1 MTLSPPSSSIIKCSK
16 SKTVRKFGSLL
27 GCLPF
32 LLTLLIGGGIVVCY
46 CMAVG
51 NGHVE
56 AAFPYISDTGTFA
69 PESCVF
75 TLFMNLAGVV
85 AIAIFTL
92 RYLHVVQYNR
102 GCSDGIQRINTAALL
117 SGYVSAF
124 GIMVVGAFQAT
135 NQLTVHFIGALM
147 AFIGGTVYMFLIASL
162 GFRRDVKFG
171 VNERPY
177 AKARMI
183 MAVVSALSFIIMIA
197 TAQIS
202 FILWNSEKHDNS
214 RGLQLWRKTD
224 KDYNIHLV
232 ATVSEWVMVLDLLA
246 FLMTFSQELNIIQL
260 QVVLVRCSGSSNSSV
275 SSNAKSNSPHTTE
288 EVNLQLNTTHII
300 IRNNINTSGA
310 I

>member
-1 MTLSPPSSSIIKCSK
+1 MTLSTPSSSIIKCSK

-75 TLFMNLAGVV
+75 TLVMNLAGVV

-124 GIMVVGAFQAT
+124 GIMVIGAFQVT

-183 MAVVSALSFIIMIA
+183 MAVVSALSIIIMIA
-197 TAQIS
+197 TTQVSLS
-202 FILWNSEKHDNS
+202 FILWNS
-214 RGLQLWRKTD
+214 
-224 KDYNIHLV
+224 YNIHLV
-232 ATVSEWVMVLDLLA
+232 STVSEWVMVLDLLA

-260 QVVLVRCSGSSNSSV
+260 QVVLVRCFGSSNSSV

-288 EVNLQLNTTHII
+288 EVNLQLNTTHISDI
-300 IRNNINTSGA
+300 DDKQ
-310 I
+310 